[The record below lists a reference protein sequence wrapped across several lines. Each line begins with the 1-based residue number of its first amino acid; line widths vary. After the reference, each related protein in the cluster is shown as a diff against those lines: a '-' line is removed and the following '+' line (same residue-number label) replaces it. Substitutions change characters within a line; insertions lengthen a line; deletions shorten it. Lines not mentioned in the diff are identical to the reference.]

1 MTGHMARRL
10 FYLLSRFLASC
21 ALRTF
26 DICSGFLRAEQMSLC
41 YYVFSTTATCYMHM
55 LVSDD
60 NRQHFVWPQA
70 YSFVHSVI
78 LSI

>member
-1 MTGHMARRL
+1 MTGHLARRL
-10 FYLLSRFLASC
+10 FYLPSRFLVSC
-21 ALRTF
+21 AFRTF

-41 YYVFSTTATCYMHM
+41 YYAFYTTVTRYMHM
-55 LVSDD
+55 LVSV
-60 NRQHFVWPQA
+60 NRQHFAWPQA